1 MKKFI
6 ALIMA
11 LCLIT
16 PVAVHA
22 DIAKELAKKQNKE
35 YKAKLKEYKKD
46 GWKVYGSSHTIDVAL
61 LKHYDKLNQLGDD
74 GREVMGEA
82 TNCKSR
88 NIGHQMAINN
98 ACTTY
103 AQQAGSTLKGRVVSD
118 MGADGTNLDAEF
130 DHFYAAYERQI
141 EKEIRGEMTESFS
154 LIKERP
160 DGTCSI
166 QTYFIVSESA
176 ATAARVR
183 AYENALKESEAA
195 QRYADKISEFVRDGF
210 NQ

>member
-1 MKKFI
+1 MKKLVAFI
-6 ALIMA
+6 MT
-11 LCLIT
+11 LCLLT
-16 PVAVHA
+16 PMAVHA
-22 DIAKELAKKQNKE
+22 DISKELAKKQNKE
-35 YKAKLKEYKKD
+35 YKAKIKEYKKD

-74 GREVMGEA
+74 GREVMGDA
-82 TNCKSR
+82 TRCKSR

-103 AQQAGSTLKGRVVSD
+103 AQQAGSNLKGRVVSD
-118 MGADGTNLDAEF
+118 MGGDGTNPDAEF
-130 DHFYAAYERQI
+130 DHFYAAYERQV
-141 EKEIRGEMTESFS
+141 EKEIRGEMAESFS
-154 LIKERP
+154 IIKENG

-176 ATAARVR
+176 ASAARVR

-195 QRYADKISEFVRDGF
+195 QKYAEKISNFVKEGF
-210 NQ
+210 QD